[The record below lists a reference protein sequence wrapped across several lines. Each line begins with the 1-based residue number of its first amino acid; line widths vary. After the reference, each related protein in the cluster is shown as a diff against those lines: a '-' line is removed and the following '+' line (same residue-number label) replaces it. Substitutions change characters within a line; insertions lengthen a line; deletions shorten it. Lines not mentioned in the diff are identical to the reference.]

1 MAEPFDNPYRAPLTT
16 SEAPSGEAGDFSIQQ
31 ALSDGWA
38 ATVSNFPL
46 WLGVGIVA
54 VLIGGASAI
63 TVIGY
68 FLVLPVLS
76 YGGIKFLLNMLD
88 GKAEFNDL
96 FAGFSKFGATLGRM
110 FLLMLV
116 LILLGLVSESLMFI
130 GSWLHSSAVSL
141 IGSLVYLASVVFV
154 ILPTSFAFFFAVD
167 RDLSA
172 MDALN
177 ASWRITRGKQVK
189 LLGLTLVSGLI
200 GVSGLL
206 ALGVGVIFT
215 MTVSYAM
222 YASAYRQMAGP
233 APAAP

>member
-1 MAEPFDNPYRAPLTT
+1 MADPIDNPYRAPTT
-16 SEAPSGEAGDFSIQQ
+16 SEAPSEEQGDFTIQQ
-31 ALSDGWA
+31 ALSDGWG

-76 YGGIKFLLNMLD
+76 YGSIKFLLNMLD
-88 GKAEFNDL
+88 NKAEFNDL
-96 FAGFSKFGATLGRM
+96 FAGFSNYGATLGRM
-110 FLLMLV
+110 LLLTV
-116 LILLGLVSESLMFI
+116 ILILLGLVSESLIFV
-130 GSWLHSSAVSL
+130 GSWLQSSLVSL
-141 IGSLVYLASVVFV
+141 IGSLVYLASLVFV

-167 RDLSA
+167 RDLPA
-172 MDALN
+172 MEALN
-177 ASWRITRGKQVK
+177 ASWRITRGKLLK
-189 LLGLTLVSGLI
+189 LVGLALLAGLI
-200 GVSGLL
+200 GVSGIL

-215 MTVSYAM
+215 FTMSYAM
-222 YASAYRQMAGP
+222 FASAYRQMAGR